1 MNNKTIIKVGFRI
14 IWRIM
19 EISEGVILLDLH
31 NCSDDTQPQSI
42 IVILWIAACRNAVQD
57 ANAEHEARMEL
68 DSPSFARDLSCY
80 FLTIHTRLCIA

>member
-31 NCSDDTQPQSI
+31 NYSDDTQPQSI

-68 DSPSFARDLSCY
+68 DSPSLVRDLSCY